1 MLLLFRALPLLLAF
15 SLTHAWADPVHDT
28 AENYLRLQTRGLPG
42 EVTFSIG
49 QLAPGTQL
57 PPCERLEA
65 FTPAGSK
72 LWGKTHLGVRCLAP
86 QPWSILL
93 SAQISVRGNYVATAR
108 PLAAGTLLQA
118 DDLVLQKGDLANLP
132 TGIVSNPELAIG
144 KTIRNP
150 LAAGQ
155 PLRQDQL
162 QAPLVIRQGQSVMVL
177 SRGPGF
183 AVSSEGKAINNAA
196 AGQVVQIRM
205 PSGQIVSGLA
215 KSDGSAEISQ

>member
-1 MLLLFRALPLLLAF
+1 MPRLLHALALLLAF
-15 SLTHAWADPVHDT
+15 ALPPACADTIRDT
-28 AENYLRLQTRGLPG
+28 AENYLRLQTKGLPG
-42 EVTFSIG
+42 DVTVTVG

-65 FTPAGSK
+65 FTPPGSK

-86 QPWSILL
+86 QAWSILL
-93 SAQISVRGNYVATAR
+93 SAQISVNGYYVATAR
-108 PLAAGTLLQA
+108 PLAAGTLLQG
-118 DDLVLQKGDLANLP
+118 DDLVVQKGDLASLP
-132 TGIVSNPELAIG
+132 NGVVTTTSQAIG
-144 KTIRNP
+144 KTTRNP

-162 QAPLVIRQGQSVMVL
+162 QAPLVIRQGQTVMVN

-183 AVSSEGKAINNAA
+183 SVSSEGKAINNAA
-196 AGQVVQIRM
+196 VGQVVQIRM

-215 KSDGSAEISQ
+215 RSDGSAEISQ